1 LGSASISQSGSGRA
15 QAAIRSHGFLDSIS
29 GINSHF
35 TDSGLF
41 GIAVEGA
48 GSHSADLLK
57 VALEQLDSLRQ
68 PINEVELARA
78 KNAVKMDF
86 LLAVEGASD
95 RLEEVARNY

>member
-1 LGSASISQSGSGRA
+1 V
-15 QAAIRSHGFLDSIS
+15 S

-57 VALEQLDSLRQ
+57 VAIEELDNLRR
-68 PINEVELARA
+68 PISDAELSRA
-78 KNAVKMDF
+78 KNALKMNF
-86 LLAVEGASD
+86 LLAMENSSD
-95 RLEEVARNY
+95 RLEEVARNF

>member
-1 LGSASISQSGSGRA
+1 MGSAKAFGSGSGRA
-15 QAAIRSHGFLDSIS
+15 HSAIKSHEFVDSIS

-35 TDSGLF
+35 TDTGLF
-41 GIAVEGA
+41 GVAVEGA

-57 VALEQLDSLRQ
+57 VALEQLDGLRQ
-68 PINEVELARA
+68 PINEVELTRA

-86 LLAVEGASD
+86 MLAVEGSSD